1 MKIIIK
7 ININVTHWKG
17 IIMVIVMLIEKIMIK
32 KIRITSLKFYKSRLK
47 IKIKI
52 KNNIIKLI
60 I

>member
-1 MKIIIK
+1 
-7 ININVTHWKG
+7 
-17 IIMVIVMLIEKIMIK
+17 MLIEKIMIK